1 MRSVTS
7 AIKGAAPNKPAKA
20 FRSERVPQCG
30 EGGNRDSAPNNRK
43 RYSKKGVVSQMMSGG
58 YSTAAGFLQTRYPG
72 IIGSVFFAPH
82 ADRIQGMLI
91 MPNFINLPA
100 FTEDG
105 DVHVVVET
113 PRGSRA
119 KFAYDP
125 KLETFALTK
134 SLLTG
139 LTYPHDWGFVPSTK
153 ADDGDPL
160 DIMVIHDAAT
170 FPGLVITCRV
180 IGILQIEQKSKSKSE
195 RNDRLFAVPRR
206 SHSEQALEDVRD
218 LTRPIQEELE
228 KFFIATDELEDKK
241 LKIIG
246 WKGPKVAVQAIKDG
260 REILRK
266 RRRVTRTA
274 MAFEIKQPSCAVFR
288 SMLHRSASF
297 SSRPRKKARTAASS
311 GLRLLDGAAQFAL
324 GLRLELKHKL
334 PSM

>member
-1 MRSVTS
+1 
-7 AIKGAAPNKPAKA
+7 
-20 FRSERVPQCG
+20 
-30 EGGNRDSAPNNRK
+30 
-43 RYSKKGVVSQMMSGG
+43 
-58 YSTAAGFLQTRYPG
+58 
-72 IIGSVFFAPH
+72 
-82 ADRIQGMLI
+82 
-91 MPNFINLPA
+91 MPNFINLPP

-105 DVHVVVET
+105 DVQVVVET

-170 FPGLVITCRV
+170 FPGLVVTCRV
-180 IGILQIEQKSKSKSE
+180 IGILQIEQKSKGRSE

-206 SHSEQALEDVRD
+206 SHSEQALRGA
-218 LTRPIQEELE
+218 

-246 WKGPKVAVQAIKDG
+246 WKGPKVALKAIKDAAK
-260 REILRK
+260 LF
-266 RRRVTRTA
+266 A
-274 MAFEIKQPSCAVFR
+274 
-288 SMLHRSASF
+288 
-297 SSRPRKKARTAASS
+297 KKE
-311 GLRLLDGAAQFAL
+311 Q
-324 GLRLELKHKL
+324 
-334 PSM
+334 